1 MIRPPVG
8 IRKYRT
14 AHDRYF
20 KPAIANFFKREFS
33 GAFGPMVIDNI
44 AEKLVDIFNETCP
57 EVQRVKHG
65 QLVWNALDKATRAD
79 SPKRRYKTVILD
91 LVTPQDIE
99 LFKKEVSVSKI
110 RGNIIARLIKQTY
123 QQGGALSTRDLSLM
137 LVYSDSTIAV
147 QRAAYEKEHNV
158 ILPHTGVLHDMGST
172 ITHKTMI
179 VYKHI
184 IEKKSP
190 DIVARET
197 NHSQKAVDHYLNDYY
212 RVRMLYLENKDVE
225 YINLAT
231 KIAKHVV
238 HQYINIINQH
248 VKEQI

>member
-1 MIRPPVG
+1 MIRPPKG
-8 IRKYRT
+8 IRKYKT
-14 AHDRYF
+14 AHDRYLE
-20 KPAIANFFKREFS
+20 PAIANFFKREFS

-44 AEKLVDIFNETCP
+44 AEKLVEIFNETCP
-57 EVQRVKHG
+57 EMERVKHG

-79 SPKRRYKTVILD
+79 SPKRKYKTVILD

-99 LFKKEVSVSKI
+99 LFKKEVPVSEI
-110 RGNIIARLIKQTY
+110 RRNVIARLIKQTY
-123 QQGGALSTRDLSLM
+123 QQGGALSTRDLSLI
-137 LVYSDSTIAV
+137 LVNTDTTISL
-147 QRAAYEKEHNV
+147 QRAAYEKEHDV
-158 ILPHTGVLHDMGST
+158 VLPHTGVIHDMGST
-172 ITHKTMI
+172 ITHKVMI

-212 RVRMLYLENKDVE
+212 RVRMLYIENKDAE

>member
-1 MIRPPVG
+1 MIRPSDV
-8 IRKYRT
+8 IRKYRP
-14 AHDRYF
+14 AYDRYL

-44 AEKLVDIFNETCP
+44 AEKMVDIFNETCP
-57 EVQRVKHG
+57 EMQRVKHG
-65 QLVWNALDKATRAD
+65 QLVWNALDKSTRAD
-79 SPKRRYKTVILD
+79 SPKRKYKTVILD

-99 LFKKEVSVSKI
+99 LFIKEASISEI
-110 RGNIIARLIKQTY
+110 RRNVIARLIKQTY
-123 QQGGALSTRDLSLM
+123 QQGGALSTRDLSLI
-137 LVYSDSTIAV
+137 LIQYNAKISV
-147 QRAAYEKEHNV
+147 QRARYEKENNV

-172 ITHKTMI
+172 ITHKAMI
-179 VYKHI
+179 VYKHV

-190 DIVARET
+190 DIVAKET

-212 RVRMLYLENKDVE
+212 RVRMLYIEKKDVD

-231 KIAKHVV
+231 RIAKNVV
-238 HQYINIINQH
+238 HQYINIINQN

>member
-1 MIRPPVG
+1 MIRPPKG
-8 IRKYRT
+8 IREYKT
-14 AHDRYF
+14 AHDRYLT
-20 KPAIANFFKREFS
+20 PAIANFFKREFS

-65 QLVWNALDKATRAD
+65 QLVWNALDKSTRAD
-79 SPKRRYKTVILD
+79 SPKRKYKTVILD

-99 LFKKEVSVSKI
+99 LFKNEVSISVI
-110 RGNIIARLIKQTY
+110 RKNVIARLIRQTY
-123 QQGGALSTRDLSLM
+123 KQGGALSTRDLSLILFQNNQEM
-137 LVYSDSTIAV
+137 SNLRIE
-147 QRAAYEKEHNV
+147 YEKEHNV
-158 ILPHTGVLHDMGST
+158 VLPHTGVLHDMGST
-172 ITHKTMI
+172 ITHKAII

-190 DIVARET
+190 DVVALET

-212 RVRMLYLENKDVE
+212 RVRMLYIEKKDVE

-231 KIAKHVV
+231 KIAKNVV
-238 HQYINIINQH
+238 HQYINIINQN

>member
-1 MIRPPVG
+1 MIRPPEG

-14 AHDRYF
+14 AHDRYL

-99 LFKKEVSVSKI
+99 LFKKEAPISEI

-123 QQGGALSTRDLSLM
+123 QQGGALSTRDLSMIL
-137 LVYSDSTIAV
+137 SKNDAAIST

-158 ILPHTGVLHDMGST
+158 VLPHTGVLHDMGST

-212 RVRMLYLENKDVE
+212 RVRMLYIENKDVE

>member
-1 MIRPPVG
+1 MIRPPDG

-14 AHDRYF
+14 AHDRYL

-65 QLVWNALDKATRAD
+65 QLVWNALDKSTRAD
-79 SPKRRYKTVILD
+79 SPKRKYKTVILD

-99 LFKKEVSVSKI
+99 LFKKEASTSEI
-110 RGNIIARLIKQTY
+110 RKTVIARLIKQTY
-123 QQGGALSTRDLSLM
+123 QQGGALSTRDLSM
-137 LVYSDSTIAV
+137 ILVQNNPTISK
-147 QRAAYEKEHNV
+147 QRAGYEKENNV
-158 ILPHTGVLHDMGST
+158 VLPHTGVLHDMGST
-172 ITHKTMI
+172 ITHKAII

-190 DIVARET
+190 DVVARET

-212 RVRMLYLENKDVE
+212 RVRMLYIEKKDVE

-231 KIAKHVV
+231 RIAKNVV
-238 HQYINIINQH
+238 HQYINIINQN

>member
-1 MIRPPVG
+1 MIRPPDG

-14 AHDRYF
+14 AHDRYL

-65 QLVWNALDKATRAD
+65 QLVWNALDKSTRAD
-79 SPKRRYKTVILD
+79 SPKRKYKTVILD

-99 LFKKEVSVSKI
+99 LFKKEASTSEI
-110 RGNIIARLIKQTY
+110 RKTVIARLIKQTY
-123 QQGGALSTRDLSLM
+123 QQGGALSTRDLSM
-137 LVYSDSTIAV
+137 ILVQNNPTISK
-147 QRAAYEKEHNV
+147 QRAEYEKENNV
-158 ILPHTGVLHDMGST
+158 VLPHTGVLHDMGST
-172 ITHKTMI
+172 ITHKAII

-190 DIVARET
+190 DVVARET

-212 RVRMLYLENKDVE
+212 RVRMLYIEKKDVE
-225 YINLAT
+225 YINSAT
-231 KIAKHVV
+231 RIAKNVV
-238 HQYINIINQH
+238 HQYINIINQN

>member
-1 MIRPPVG
+1 MIRPPDG

-14 AHDRYF
+14 AHDRYL

-65 QLVWNALDKATRAD
+65 QLVWNALDKSTRAD
-79 SPKRRYKTVILD
+79 SPKRKYKTVILD

-99 LFKKEVSVSKI
+99 LFKKEASASEI
-110 RGNIIARLIKQTY
+110 RKTVIARLIKQTY
-123 QQGGALSTRDLSLM
+123 QQGGALSTRDLSM
-137 LVYSDSTIAV
+137 ILVQNNPTISK
-147 QRAAYEKEHNV
+147 QRAEYEKENNV
-158 ILPHTGVLHDMGST
+158 VLPHTGVLHDMGST
-172 ITHKTMI
+172 ITHKAII

-190 DIVARET
+190 DVVARET

-212 RVRMLYLENKDVE
+212 RVRMLYIEKKDVE

-231 KIAKHVV
+231 RIAKNVV
-238 HQYINIINQH
+238 HQYINIINQN

>member
-14 AHDRYF
+14 AHDRYL

-44 AEKLVDIFNETCP
+44 AEKLVEIFNETCP
-57 EVQRVKHG
+57 EADRVKHG

-99 LFKKEVSVSKI
+99 LFKKEVAVANI
-110 RGNIIARLIKQTY
+110 RANIIARLIKQTY
-123 QQGGALSTRDLSLM
+123 QQGGVLSTRDLSLM
-137 LVYSDSTIAV
+137 LVNNDSTISV
-147 QRAAYEKEHNV
+147 QRAVYEKEHNV
-158 ILPHTGVLHDMGST
+158 VLPHTGVLHDMGST
-172 ITHKTMI
+172 ITHKVMI

-212 RVRMLYLENKDVE
+212 RVRMLYIENKDVE

>member
-1 MIRPPVG
+1 MIRQPDSV
-8 IRKYRT
+8 RKYKS
-14 AHDRYF
+14 AHDRYL
-20 KPAIANFFKREFS
+20 KPAIFNFFRREFS

-44 AEKLVDIFNETCP
+44 AEKLIDIFNETCP
-57 EVQRVKHG
+57 EASRIKHG

-99 LFKKEVSVSKI
+99 LFTIKASLSEI
-110 RGNIIARLIKQTY
+110 RRNVIARLIKQTY
-123 QQGGALSTRDLSLM
+123 LQGGILSMRDLSLI
-137 LVYSDSTIAV
+137 LVKNNSTISF
-147 QRAAYEKEHNV
+147 QRAEYEEEHKV
-158 ILPHTGVLHDMGST
+158 VLPHVGVLHDMGST
-172 ITHKTMI
+172 ITHKTII

-190 DIVARET
+190 EIIARET

-238 HQYINIINQH
+238 CQYINIINQNA
-248 VKEQI
+248 KEQV

>member
-1 MIRPPVG
+1 MIRPPDG
-8 IRKYRT
+8 IRKYIT
-14 AHDRYF
+14 AHDRYL

-65 QLVWNALDKATRAD
+65 QLVWNALDKSTRAD
-79 SPKRRYKTVILD
+79 SPKRKYKTVILD

-99 LFKKEVSVSKI
+99 LFKNEASASEVRKTV
-110 RGNIIARLIKQTY
+110 IARLIKQTY
-123 QQGGALSTRDLSLM
+123 QQGGALSTRDLSM
-137 LVYSDSTIAV
+137 ILVQNNPTISK
-147 QRAAYEKEHNV
+147 QRAEYEKENNV
-158 ILPHTGVLHDMGST
+158 VLPHTGVLHDMGST
-172 ITHKTMI
+172 ITHKAII

-190 DIVARET
+190 DVVARET

-212 RVRMLYLENKDVE
+212 RVRMLYIEKKDVE

-231 KIAKHVV
+231 RIAKNVV
-238 HQYINIINQH
+238 HQYINIINQN

>member
-1 MIRPPVG
+1 MIRPPNG
-8 IRKYRT
+8 IRKYKT
-14 AHDRYF
+14 AHDRYLT
-20 KPAIANFFKREFS
+20 PAIANFFKREFS
-33 GAFGPMVIDNI
+33 GVFGPMVIDNI

-65 QLVWNALDKATRAD
+65 QLVWNALDKSTRAD
-79 SPKRRYKTVILD
+79 SPKRKYKTVILD

-99 LFKKEVSVSKI
+99 LFKNEASIPVI
-110 RGNIIARLIKQTY
+110 RKNVIARLIRQTY
-123 QQGGALSTRDLSLM
+123 QQGGALSTRDLSLI
-137 LVYSDSTIAV
+137 LCQNNQEISK
-147 QRAAYEKEHNV
+147 QRIRYENEHNV
-158 ILPHTGVLHDMGST
+158 VLPHTGVLHDMGST
-172 ITHKTMI
+172 ITHKAII

-190 DIVARET
+190 DVVARET

-212 RVRMLYLENKDVE
+212 RVRMLYIEKKDVE

-231 KIAKHVV
+231 KIAKNVV
-238 HQYINIINQH
+238 HQYIKIINQN